1 MEQTTIQ
8 SSAQQLG
15 NRIIHKERPLGLRAY
30 RLIKRTLEVMISLL
44 AIVALSPPFL
54 VIAIMIFVDDP
65 KGSPFFVQKRCG
77 RHGETF
83 NLYKFRSMYMD
94 AETKL
99 AGLRSL
105 NEMSGPVFKIRN
117 DPRITRI
124 GRFIRKT
131 SIDELPQIFN
141 VLKGDM
147 SIVGPRPPL
156 PDEVQQY
163 NEIQL
168 KRLSIKPGLTCYW
181 QVTHRRNSLSF
192 DEWVA
197 LDLKYITEQNL
208 LVDLKLMLRT
218 MKVMFMG
225 EGV

>member
-1 MEQTTIQ
+1 
-8 SSAQQLG
+8 
-15 NRIIHKERPLGLRAY
+15 
-30 RLIKRTLEVMISLL
+30 
-44 AIVALSPPFL
+44 
-54 VIAIMIFVDDP
+54 
-65 KGSPFFVQKRCG
+65 
-77 RHGETF
+77 
-83 NLYKFRSMYMD
+83 MD